1 MNLYLVQYADV
12 DRVVQ
17 VWAEGNNHLDAAA
30 WVLIDKGFDS
40 MLHKQDDT
48 LIIAVCKDS
57 HIAGIYPKGEVREH
71 ANRLLGLT
79 PTPTLPEDPTTGADW
94 WKV

>member
-12 DRVVQ
+12 DSVVQ

-30 WVLIDKGFDS
+30 WVLIDRGFDS
-40 MLHKQDDT
+40 ML
-48 LIIAVCKDS
+48 
-57 HIAGIYPKGEVREH
+57 HIAGIYPKEAVREH
-71 ANRLLGLT
+71 ADRLLGLT

>member
-12 DRVVQ
+12 DSVVQ

-30 WVLIDKGFDS
+30 WVLIDRGFDS
-40 MLHKQDDT
+40 M
-48 LIIAVCKDS
+48 IIAVCKDS
-57 HIAGIYPKGEVREH
+57 HIAGIYPKGAVREH
-71 ANRLLGLT
+71 ADRLLGLT